1 MENVQA
7 KQLLDKNQFFYFNQ
21 TDKLK
26 KQPLRHSFFF
36 TGCDSLRD
44 VKSEDASP
52 FTDHINKLITS
63 KGSFQR
69 GFYTSM
75 RGEAHALPIPFPRF
89 FTPRALTE
97 NGLLKPEV
105 EESQKAK
112 QKDDF
117 VLSVPSLVKLAQDGS
132 YLSTME
138 GACTS
143 LKKMKLSLRMNLL
156 KENLLEEDELREIQE
171 NLVNM
176 VEEYKMI
183 SCDSSDESEEDED
196 QMDDGY

>member
-1 MENVQA
+1 MQSLVAQSLTERLMPGCLNEDFRDINGRKHTDMSDLINTVLYTQKPNIATPSVQLPLFSIQDQRFAENVQA

-44 VKSEDASP
+44 INSEDASP
-52 FTDHINKLITS
+52 FTDHINKLINS

-112 QKDDF
+112 
-117 VLSVPSLVKLAQDGS
+117 
-132 YLSTME
+132 
-138 GACTS
+138 
-143 LKKMKLSLRMNLL
+143 
-156 KENLLEEDELREIQE
+156 
-171 NLVNM
+171 
-176 VEEYKMI
+176 
-183 SCDSSDESEEDED
+183 
-196 QMDDGY
+196 